1 VNRLAAVIGVLVLV
15 TGIVGSILH
24 TGLFFVPALLVLAVG
39 GVKLWREQSEARR
52 AVLAM
57 TGYLTR
63 PLRRVVDQER
73 SPLFKVAGGLSLG
86 FPDAGIWQVDFFGQC
101 RSLAEVRHDQ
111 MMAGGVRPGASAC
124 RGRPRGI
131 PITLRGNSGHSLEG
145 IAESALGCIAERRG
159 EGRDRRVFLPQGV
172 LGDTHAPVES
182 WPSWSAALESSVP
195 ARSELFLISVCSP
208 LRTVNAWKFALLA

>member
-145 IAESALGCIAERRG
+145 IAGYIQLMALLAEAGGWRRVVRCRAQRSCSMVM
-159 EGRDRRVFLPQGV
+159 GRDRMRR
-172 LGDTHAPVES
+172 PV
-182 WPSWSAALESSVP
+182 A
-195 ARSELFLISVCSP
+195 
-208 LRTVNAWKFALLA
+208 